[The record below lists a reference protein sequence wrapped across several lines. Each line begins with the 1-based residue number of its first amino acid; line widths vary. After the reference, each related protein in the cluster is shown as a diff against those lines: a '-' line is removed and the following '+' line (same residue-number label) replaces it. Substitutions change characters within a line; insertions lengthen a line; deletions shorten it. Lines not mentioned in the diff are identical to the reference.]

1 MFDELDRSSGELQKP
16 EPERRGPEEVI
27 AASRAEGP
35 PASEIYVQPQEQ
47 ASAGRPHY
55 PPLPAVYTQ
64 APGGPHIQKSAP
76 APACA
81 PPPMYGYQPYA
92 QAQPLPTGQALRELP
107 GQYRKMLFRPG
118 PRSFS
123 EEQGKAEWGII
134 WVQLLFLLVFEAM
147 LALPVGLI
155 DIPVL
160 NSSLSS
166 VGAAPLSSTFFLIAI
181 TIGVIV
187 FAPIAF
193 FTLVAIQY
201 LLGRAFQGTGQFKQQ
216 AYNQLLFQVPTT
228 FLISLLYLV
237 MTPFLGDV
245 ASLLTAVPGA
255 AVAPQA
261 SAPGLIVVLLVSLLA
276 WVISI
281 YSIVLNVFAMMA
293 AHRLTGG
300 RATGV
305 VLLPYALILVL
316 YAGCVCAG
324 TFAAVSGL

>member
-1 MFDELDRSSGELQKP
+1 
-16 EPERRGPEEVI
+16 
-27 AASRAEGP
+27 
-35 PASEIYVQPQEQ
+35 
-47 ASAGRPHY
+47 
-55 PPLPAVYTQ
+55 
-64 APGGPHIQKSAP
+64 
-76 APACA
+76 
-81 PPPMYGYQPYA
+81 MYGYQPPA
-92 QAQPLPTGQALRELP
+92 QVQPLPTGQAWRELP
-107 GQYRKMLFRPG
+107 GQYRKILFKPG

-123 EEQGKAEWGII
+123 EEQGKAQWGII
-134 WVQLLFLLVFEAM
+134 WVQLLFLLAFEAM
-147 LALPVGLI
+147 LALPVGLV

-166 VGAAPLSSTFFLIAI
+166 VGAAPLPSSFFLIAI

-201 LLGRAFQGTGQFKQQ
+201 LLGRAFGGIGQFKQQ

-237 MTPFLGDV
+237 ITPFLGDA
-245 ASLLTAVPGA
+245 ASLLAAAPA
-255 AVAPQA
+255 AVTAQV
-261 SAPGLIVVLLVSLLA
+261 SAPGLIVVLLVGLLA

-281 YSIVLNVFAMMA
+281 YSMVLNVFAIMA

-300 RATGV
+300 RASGV
-305 VLLPYALILVL
+305 VLLPYALLLVL

-324 TFAAVSGL
+324 MFATLGGL